1 MNKTANKF
9 SPEKRERD
17 VQALDRPTARHA
29 GPPIVIAPPGA
40 IAETGSKEALDPALF
55 TPVFPLAPP

>member
-1 MNKTANKF
+1 MNKTANRF
-9 SPEKRERD
+9 PLGAHERD

-40 IAETGSKEALDPALF
+40 IAETGSKEALDPARF